1 MKRGI
6 LSLLISIF
14 FFLLLGFISYYYS
27 PFEKGGIE
35 QLVDR
40 YGVTE
45 EAEFKEII
53 RKSVNLGIAWEF
65 INVRN
70 MSAWIIALAGAV
82 ISLFVSIHLGID
94 KFFFKEYY
102 QQPDFKTALRRGV
115 VIFFVIFIFL
125 SLYLLGAFV
134 WYTVVISTLLLL
146 LIEIGFTTLK
156 RSPSKT
162 GSSTPDL
169 GGHK

>member
-35 QLVDR
+35 KLVDR

-45 EAEFKEII
+45 ETEFKEIVK
-53 RKSVNLGIAWEF
+53 KSINLGIAWEF
-65 INVRN
+65 INIRN
-70 MSAWIIALAGAV
+70 MSAWILALAGSV

-102 QQPDFKTALRRGV
+102 QQPDFKTALRRG
-115 VIFFVIFIFL
+115 IMLFFIVFTFMTL
-125 SLYLLGAFV
+125 HLLGAFV
-134 WYTVVISTLLLL
+134 WYTVAISTIL
-146 LIEIGFTTLK
+146 LILIEVGFTTLK
-156 RSPSKT
+156 Q
-162 GSSTPDL
+162 SSNKNTSSNED
-169 GGHK
+169 